1 MVLVRDSSRPRVRID
16 GDYGDDDKHSL
27 TLNGP
32 SQALAKKSELVQTT
46 LL

>member
-1 MVLVRDSSRPRVRID
+1 MN
-16 GDYGDDDKHSL
+16 GDYGDDDKHLL

-32 SQALAKKSELVQTT
+32 SQALAKKSERVQTT